1 MTPQE
6 QAIRISA
13 DSVEQL
19 RKIDVYRVLDSCP
32 RVSRHNPNGTA
43 KEVALYIVQH
53 RPELRQEVI
62 DCMAEM
68 GCELRIPSQPADK
81 VGAPA

>member
-6 QAIRISA
+6 QAIRISS

-43 KEVALYIVQH
+43 KVVALYIVQH

-62 DCMAEM
+62 DCMGEL
-68 GCELRIPSQPADK
+68 GCELRIPPVTHSTATT
-81 VGAPA
+81 V

>member
-19 RKIDVYRVLDSCP
+19 RKVDVYRVLDFCP
-32 RVSRHNPNGTA
+32 RVSRRNPNGTA
-43 KEVALYIVQH
+43 KEVALYIINH

-62 DCMAEM
+62 DCMSEL
-68 GCELRIPSQPADK
+68 GCELRMPPETHSTATT
-81 VGAPA
+81 V

>member
-1 MTPQE
+1 MAPQE

-43 KEVALYIVQH
+43 KEVALYLIKH
-53 RPELRQEVI
+53 RLELRQEVI

>member
-19 RKIDVYRVLDSCP
+19 RKIDVYRVLDFCP
-32 RVSRHNPNGTA
+32 RVSRRNPNGTA
-43 KEVALYIVQH
+43 KEVAPYIIKH

-68 GCELRIPSQPADK
+68 GCELRVPSQPADK
-81 VGAPA
+81 AGAPA

>member
-19 RKIDVYRVLDSCP
+19 RKIDVFRVLDFCP
-32 RVSRHNPNGTA
+32 RVSRHNPNGTS

-53 RPELRQEVI
+53 RPELRQEVV
-62 DCMAEM
+62 DCMSEL
-68 GCELRIPSQPADK
+68 GCELRMSAE
-81 VGAPA
+81 VNAVR

>member
-1 MTPQE
+1 MAPQE

-19 RKIDVYRVLDSCP
+19 RKVDVYRVLDSCP

-43 KEVALYIVQH
+43 KVVALYIVQH

-62 DCMAEM
+62 DCMSEL
-68 GCELRIPSQPADK
+68 GCELRIPPETHSTATT
-81 VGAPA
+81 V

>member
-43 KEVALYIVQH
+43 KVVALYIVQH

-68 GCELRIPSQPADK
+68 GCELRVPSQPGDK
-81 VGAPA
+81 AGAPA

>member
-1 MTPQE
+1 MKPQE

-19 RKIDVYRVLDSCP
+19 RKIDVFRVLDYCP
-32 RVSRHNPNGTA
+32 RVSRQNANGTS

-53 RPELRQEVI
+53 RPELRQEVV
-62 DCMAEM
+62 DCMSEL
-68 GCELRIPSQPADK
+68 GCELRIPAE
-81 VGAPA
+81 VNAVA

>member
-6 QAIRISA
+6 QAILVSA
-13 DSVEQL
+13 DSVQQL
-19 RKIDVYRVLDSCP
+19 RKVDVFRVLDFCP

-53 RPELRQEVI
+53 RPDLRQEVI
-62 DCMAEM
+62 DCMSEM
-68 GCELRIPSQPADK
+68 GCDLRLPPQTVLEA
-81 VGAPA
+81 G

>member
-19 RKIDVYRVLDSCP
+19 RKVDVYRVLDSCP

-43 KEVALYIVQH
+43 KEVALYLIKH
-53 RPELRQEVI
+53 RLELRQEVI

>member
-19 RKIDVYRVLDSCP
+19 RKVDVYRVLDSCP
-32 RVSRHNPNGTA
+32 RVSRHNPTGTA
-43 KEVALYIVQH
+43 KEVALYLIKH
-53 RPELRQEVI
+53 RLELRQEVI

>member
-1 MTPQE
+1 MKPQE

-19 RKIDVYRVLDSCP
+19 RKIDVYRVLDSYP
-32 RVSRHNPNGTA
+32 RVSRHSPNGTA

-53 RPELRQEVI
+53 RPELRQEVV
-62 DCMAEM
+62 DCMSEL
-68 GCELRIPSQPADK
+68 GCELRMSAE
-81 VGAPA
+81 VNAVR

>member
-19 RKIDVYRVLDSCP
+19 RKVDVYRVLDFCP

-43 KEVALYIVQH
+43 KEVALYIIKH
-53 RPELRQEVI
+53 RPEMRQEVI

>member
-43 KEVALYIVQH
+43 KVVALYIVQH

-62 DCMAEM
+62 DCMSEL
-68 GCELRIPSQPADK
+68 GCELQIPPETHSTATT
-81 VGAPA
+81 V

>member
-1 MTPQE
+1 MKPQE

-32 RVSRHNPNGTA
+32 RVSRHSPKGTS
-43 KEVALYIVQH
+43 KEVALYIVEH

-68 GCELRIPSQPADK
+68 GCTLRIPGQIEA
-81 VGAPA
+81 VA

>member
-1 MTPQE
+1 MTSQE

-32 RVSRHNPNGTA
+32 RVSRHNPNGCA
-43 KEVALYIVQH
+43 KEVALYIIQH

-62 DCMAEM
+62 DCMSEM
-68 GCELRIPSQPADK
+68 GCTLRIPGQIEA
-81 VGAPA
+81 VA

>member
-1 MTPQE
+1 MTSQE

-32 RVSRHNPNGTA
+32 RVSRHNPNGCA
-43 KEVALYIVQH
+43 KEVALYIIQH

-68 GCELRIPSQPADK
+68 GCTLRIPGQNEA
-81 VGAPA
+81 VA

>member
-1 MTPQE
+1 MAPQE

-13 DSVEQL
+13 DSVERL

-32 RVSRHNPNGTA
+32 RVSRHNPNGTV
-43 KEVALYIVQH
+43 KVVALYIVQH

-62 DCMAEM
+62 DCMSEL
-68 GCELRIPSQPADK
+68 GCELRIPPETHSTATT
-81 VGAPA
+81 V